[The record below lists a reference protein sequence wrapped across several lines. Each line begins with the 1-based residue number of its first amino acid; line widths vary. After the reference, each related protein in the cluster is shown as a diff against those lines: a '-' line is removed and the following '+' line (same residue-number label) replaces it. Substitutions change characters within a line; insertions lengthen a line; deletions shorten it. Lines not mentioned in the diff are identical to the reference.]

1 MHVEEK
7 LPKIKVMEDDKNKKS
22 VMGGIMQ
29 IIIVILLI
37 GMIYAVYEEIKRII
51 KERDYTKLTIYII
64 VGAASYYF
72 FY

>member
-1 MHVEEK
+1 
-7 LPKIKVMEDDKNKKS
+7 MEDDKNKKS
-22 VMGGIMQ
+22 VVGGIIQ

-64 VGAASYYF
+64 VGAAVYYF

>member
-1 MHVEEK
+1 MEE
-7 LPKIKVMEDDKNKKS
+7 DKNKKS
-22 VMGGIMQ
+22 VVGGIIQ

-64 VGAASYYF
+64 VGAAAYYF